1 MWRAGRARGRWHRRG
16 RSHPHHRA
24 AEALHRGLFGVG
36 EARGSHPRLGSGR
49 RRHGSERRFG
59 ARGRIRRGRGRR
71 RHGERRRW
79 YHGGSHRWRRRRLGR
94 GGWRGQGNSGRR
106 RRCDG
111 RRCWCCDGGRL
122 RDRRLCRRR
131 SWCSKGNLGA
141 PGLPRRFDPFGKPLR
156 VFLPRRLHPLG
167 EPLGVF
173 GRKTALVRAS
183 VFAQLPTCWGY
194 EYHAKRHSAK
204 TGPVVRR
211 MTPRSRFERQVPYSA
226 ISRSSKWS
234 ATCPTVTSR
243 SSNSS

>member
-1 MWRAGRARGRWHRRG
+1 MWRAGRARGRRHRRG
-16 RSHPHHRA
+16 GSHPHHRA

-36 EARGSHPRLGSGR
+36 EAPRDTDARVGSWR
-49 RRHGSERRFG
+49 RRHGSDRRSS
-59 ARGRIRRGRGRR
+59 ARGRRHRR
-71 RHGERRRW
+71 RRSHGDRRRW
-79 YHGGSHRWRRRRLGR
+79 YRCGSHRFRRRRLGR
-94 GGWRGQGNSGRR
+94 GSRRGKGNSCGR

-111 RRCWCCDGGRL
+111 RRRWCRDGGCFRG
-122 RDRRLCRRR
+122 RRRCRRR
-131 SWCSKGNLGA
+131 CWYRDGNLEGRVF
-141 PGLPRRFDPFGKPLR
+141 PRRFDPFGKPLC

-173 GRKTALVRAS
+173 RRKTALVRAS

-194 EYHAKRHSAK
+194 EYHANRHSAK
-204 TGPVVRR
+204 TGPGARGS
-211 MTPRSRFERQVPYSA
+211 TPRWRFERQVPYSA